1 MAAINAQMFRA
12 PRVARSQ
19 WASRRLWSSR
29 PRSERRLWS
38 DRTIMIYSVV
48 IKFNEPVV
56 TKINKNTRIVQ
67 GLRGT
72 VERPVQSAP
81 GGITE
86 ATRGHL

>member
-1 MAAINAQMFRA
+1 
-12 PRVARSQ
+12 
-19 WASRRLWSSR
+19 
-29 PRSERRLWS
+29 
-38 DRTIMIYSVV
+38 MIYSVV

-56 TKINKNTRIVQ
+56 TKINKNTRTVQ